1 MASDEETL
9 GMTRRYVI
17 VKLVVKRVPQTRLSM
32 SGVGGITAVVAD
44 GTQRGEDFTNE

>member
-9 GMTRRYVI
+9 GMTRRNVI

-32 SGVGGITAVVAD
+32 SAVGGITAVAA
-44 GTQRGEDFTNE
+44 GRTQRGEGFANE